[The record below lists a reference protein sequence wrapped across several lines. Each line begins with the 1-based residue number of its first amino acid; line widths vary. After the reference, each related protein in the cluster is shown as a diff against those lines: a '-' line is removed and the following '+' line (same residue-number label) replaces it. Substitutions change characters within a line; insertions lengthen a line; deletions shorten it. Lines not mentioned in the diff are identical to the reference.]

1 MSNSLHDLK
10 KAAEAKRFRARA
22 GRVDSLSDGHD
33 KYGAP
38 VSDGAAGDEVE
49 NWQSVPH
56 LPAGEVAAK
65 LTPPSM
71 ALEEMAE
78 ERLSPRQLSDDD
90 FTSHNKVMPPM
101 EPAHSLSNGQA
112 GSPVV
117 PAANGAAA
125 VSAAPAAS
133 PPGGGSAPPASG
145 GGGNSGNGDG
155 GESGRRPWAKPV
167 AGTLEL
173 GLPHG
178 LPADAD
184 NMAAPETEQDS
195 TAGLNPPLRIKN
207 GPWLLLLGALLVLGC
222 SAYYWW
228 QYQTLPIDIKVLQ
241 VPKMAVPAASLP
253 EMLPLVTAPSVASTV
268 ASSVAAVLPGTT
280 ETRPVIQP
288 LNPPVNRPAKASRPR
303 LHGDAARV
311 EERSMAPDG
320 AGVHFDT
327 HNPDASVPLPLMTA
341 YRAFQEGNYARA
353 EENYRRVLQQDPR
366 NRDALL
372 GMAALAVKRGGAGGE
387 AAKIYRHILALY
399 PRDTTAQAGL
409 YALSPGSGEA
419 ESGLQ
424 QLARQQPAA
433 AFTLANLYAGQ
444 SRWSEA
450 QSAYFLALSQDAAN
464 ADYAFNLAVSLE
476 HLQENKM
483 AARYYR
489 QALQYS
495 VNKKV
500 SFNRNE
506 AEARLKA
513 LDTP

>member
-10 KAAEAKRFRARA
+10 KAAEAKRFRAKV
-22 GRVDSLSDGHD
+22 GRGDSLSDGHD
-33 KYGAP
+33 RDAAAA
-38 VSDGAAGDEVE
+38 DGAA

-56 LPAGEVAAK
+56 LPEGEVAAE
-65 LTPPSM
+65 LAQPSM
-71 ALEEMAE
+71 ELEEMAS

-90 FTSHNKVMPPM
+90 FTSHNMVMPPL
-101 EPAHSLSNGQA
+101 EPAHPLSNGQA
-112 GSPVV
+112 GSPVM
-117 PAANGAAA
+117 AAGNGAAP

-133 PPGGGSAPPASG
+133 PPGGGSAPPAPGGGGSG
-145 GGGNSGNGDG
+145 GGD

-178 LPADAD
+178 LPADSGD
-184 NMAAPETEQDS
+184 LPDPETVPEKDS
-195 TAGLNPPLRIKN
+195 TTELNPPLRIKN
-207 GPWLLLLGALLVLGC
+207 GPWLLLLAALLVLGC
-222 SAYYWW
+222 SAYFWW
-228 QYQTLPIDIKVLQ
+228 QYQTLPIDIKALQ
-241 VPKMAVPAASLP
+241 VPKIALPAASLP
-253 EMLPLVTAPSVASTV
+253 ETLPLATAPSVASTV
-268 ASSVAAVLPGTT
+268 ASSVASALPGTP
-280 ETRPVIQP
+280 ETLPVIQP
-288 LNPPVNRPAKASRPR
+288 LKPPVTRPAKVSKPR

-327 HNPDASVPLPLMTA
+327 HNPDANVPLPLLTA
-341 YRAFQEGNYARA
+341 YRAFQEGNYAKA

-409 YALSPGSGEA
+409 YALSPGAAEA

-500 SFNRNE
+500 SFDRNE

-513 LDTP
+513 LDMP

>member
-33 KYGAP
+33 K
-38 VSDGAAGDEVE
+38 AAGDGAE

-56 LPAGEVAAK
+56 LPAGEAAVELK
-65 LTPPSM
+65 PPSM
-71 ALEEMAE
+71 ALEEMAA

-90 FTSHNKVMPPM
+90 FTNHNRVMPPI

-117 PAANGAAA
+117 PAANGTAP

-133 PPGGGSAPPASG
+133 PAGGGAAPPASG
-145 GGGNSGNGDG
+145 GGGSGGDGGDG
-155 GESGRRPWAKPV
+155 GESGKRPWTKPV

-178 LPADAD
+178 IPADSGDLPATE
-184 NMAAPETEQDS
+184 AAQDS
-195 TAGLNPPLRIKN
+195 TAELNPPLRIKN
-207 GPWLLLLGALLVLGC
+207 GPWLILLAALLLLGGG
-222 SAYYWW
+222 AYYWW
-228 QYQTLPIDIKVLQ
+228 QYQTLPIDIKALQ
-241 VPKMAVPAASLP
+241 VPKIALPAASLP
-253 EMLPLVTAPSVASTV
+253 ETLPLATAPTVASTV
-268 ASSVAAVLPGTT
+268 ASSVASALPGTT
-280 ETRPVIQP
+280 ETAPVIQP
-288 LNPPVNRPAKASRPR
+288 LNPPVTRPAKASRPR

-327 HNPDASVPLPLMTA
+327 HNQDTRVPLPLMTA
-341 YRAFQEGNYARA
+341 YRAFQDGNYAKA

-372 GMAALAVKRGGAGGE
+372 GMAALAVKRGGASGE

-409 YALSPGSGEA
+409 YALSPGGAEA

-489 QALQYS
+489 QALQHAA
-495 VNKKV
+495 NKKV
-500 SFNRNE
+500 SFDRNE

>member
-22 GRVDSLSDGHD
+22 GRVGSLSDGHD
-33 KYGAP
+33 TAASNGAGG
-38 VSDGAAGDEVE
+38 DGAD

-56 LPAGEVAAK
+56 LPAGEAAEE
-65 LTPPSM
+65 LPSM
-71 ALEEMAE
+71 ELEEMASG
-78 ERLSPRQLSDDD
+78 RLSPRQLSDDD
-90 FTSHNKVMPPM
+90 FTSHNMVIPPL
-101 EPAHSLSNGQA
+101 EPAHPLSNGQA
-112 GSPVV
+112 GNPVM
-117 PAANGAAA
+117 ANGAAPA
-125 VSAAPAAS
+125 SAAPAAS

-145 GGGNSGNGDG
+145 GGGGGGGGGGDG
-155 GESGRRPWAKPV
+155 DGESGRRPWAKPA

-178 LPADAD
+178 LPADSGD
-184 NMAAPETEQDS
+184 LPDPETVPEKDS
-195 TAGLNPPLRIKN
+195 TAELNPPLRIKN
-207 GPWLLLLGALLVLGC
+207 GPWLLLLAALLVLGC

-228 QYQTLPIDIKVLQ
+228 QYQTLPIDIKALQ
-241 VPKMAVPAASLP
+241 VPKVALPAASLP
-253 EMLPLVTAPSVASTV
+253 ETLPLATAPSVASTV
-268 ASSVAAVLPGTT
+268 ASSVASALPVTP
-280 ETRPVIQP
+280 EALAVIQP
-288 LNPPVNRPAKASRPR
+288 LNPPVTRPAKASRPR

-327 HNPDASVPLPLMTA
+327 HNPDTRVPLPLMTA
-341 YRAFQEGNYARA
+341 YRAFQDGNYARA

-372 GMAALAVKRGGAGGE
+372 GMAALAVKRGGTGGE

-409 YALSPGSGEA
+409 YALSPGSAEA

-489 QALQYS
+489 QALQHAA
-495 VNKKV
+495 NKKV
-500 SFNRNE
+500 SFDRNE

-513 LDTP
+513 LDMP

>member
-33 KYGAP
+33 A
-38 VSDGAAGDEVE
+38 AAGDGEE

-56 LPAGEVAAK
+56 LPAGEAAAE

-71 ALEEMAE
+71 ALEEMAA
-78 ERLSPRQLSDDD
+78 ERLTPRQLSDDD
-90 FTSHNKVMPPM
+90 FTSHNMVMPPM
-101 EPAHSLSNGQA
+101 EPAHSQSNGQA
-112 GSPVV
+112 GSPLVSA
-117 PAANGAAA
+117 PTAP

-133 PPGGGSAPPASG
+133 PAGGGASPPAAG
-145 GGGNSGNGDG
+145 GGGGDG
-155 GESGRRPWAKPV
+155 GESGRRPWTKPV

-173 GLPHG
+173 GLPHS
-178 LPADAD
+178 LPTDAGD
-184 NMAAPETEQDS
+184 ISGTDTAQDS
-195 TAGLNPPLRIKN
+195 TAELNPPLRIKN
-207 GPWLLLLGALLVLGC
+207 GPWLLLLAALLVLGGG
-222 SAYYWW
+222 AYYWW
-228 QYQTLPIDIKVLQ
+228 QYQTLPVDLKALQ
-241 VPKMAVPAASLP
+241 VPKVAIPAASLP
-253 EMLPLVTAPSVASTV
+253 EVLPLVTAPSAAPSVASAV
-268 ASSVAAVLPGTT
+268 VLPGTT

-288 LNPPVNRPAKASRPR
+288 LNSPVTRPAKASRPR
-303 LHGDAARV
+303 LNGDAARV
-311 EERSMAPDG
+311 EERSRAPDG

-327 HNPDASVPLPLMTA
+327 HNPDANVPLPLMTA
-341 YRAFQEGNYARA
+341 YRAFQDGNYARA

-372 GMAALAVKRGGAGGE
+372 GMAALAVKRGGTGGE

-399 PRDTTAQAGL
+399 PRDATAQAGL
-409 YALSPGSGEA
+409 YALSPGSEEA
-419 ESGLQ
+419 QSGLQ

-450 QSAYFLALSQDAAN
+450 QSAYFLALSQDGAN

-489 QALQYS
+489 QALQHS
-495 VNKKV
+495 ANKTV
-500 SFNRNE
+500 SFDRKE

-513 LDTP
+513 LETP